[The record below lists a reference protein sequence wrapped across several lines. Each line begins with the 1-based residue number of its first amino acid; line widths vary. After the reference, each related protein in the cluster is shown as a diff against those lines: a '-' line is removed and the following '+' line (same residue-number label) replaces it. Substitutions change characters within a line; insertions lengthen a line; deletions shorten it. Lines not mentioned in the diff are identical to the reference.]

1 MTDSN
6 KSSVSERLT
15 EFQPIERPPYL
26 AALGVFAIVLAG
38 YIWTLAPTVTFWDA
52 GEFIATSKILGIPH
66 PPGTPLFTLMVR
78 VWAYLVPIGEYA
90 YRSNLMTAVFS
101 AAAAGFWFLVV
112 VQTLRVI
119 SEPTGKRDQIF
130 TIGGAVA
137 AACASAFAFT
147 VWQNSNE
154 TEVYMVAAFS
164 IAATAWL
171 AWLWRDARGNP
182 RAPHILL
189 LAFFLAAVSLGNHLL
204 ALLVGPALLVY
215 MAHVIRTQPLERE
228 VDQKAEW
235 GQWAV
240 LVGAWALLI
249 GTGLGNTSLLVLG
262 GLVFLMATVYATTV
276 GGFRFAVTVLFIA
289 VVGASTYLFL
299 YFRANVGPFINE
311 ADPSTWSSLWD
322 VIQRK
327 QYPPRSPID
336 NPIFPSGPENP
347 GRTLTLI
354 GLQIQNYIQ
363 YFDWQWSNGLA
374 KTTPVFAG
382 IRLPFTLLFT
392 SLGIY
397 GLTVVKER
405 DRSMFWLLLFIFLTT
420 GPILMGYMNF
430 KPGHSLGWDRF
441 PEVDMHEVR
450 ERDYFFT
457 VSFQLWGIF
466 AGIGLA
472 GLYRNLRQRI
482 EENMAGSV
490 GKGAAAILCVAL
502 VPFVLNFNAASRKH
516 GPEAYLA
523 KDFSYDVLQSAE
535 PYGIIFTNG
544 DNDTFPLWYLQEAE
558 GVRQDVSV
566 VNLSLGN
573 TDWYIRQLRDNP
585 VRPFD
590 SEQAPWFAHLAPD
603 SAPPQLHTWND
614 TQISSLQAQ
623 LLRSSID
630 FGPGLIEKTYEAG
643 TPLYVKDML
652 VLRLITENW
661 GRRPIYFSLTAGA
674 GNYVNLEEYFT
685 QEGILFRLNVAEAP
699 DSTRLQTGIMGMPVD
714 IPRADSLIWN
724 IYRYAGLLEADTLA
738 LDPTNRNIAT
748 NLSYAIFSLGQ
759 AYMLA
764 GDEEKALL
772 NLRRANKLAPSAQ
785 ASAIIASMEQAA
797 GTILG
802 DTAIGVG
809 TPLPPDTT
817 VAGDTSS
824 NNQ

>member
-6 KSSVSERLT
+6 TKAVSERLT
-15 EFQPIERPPYL
+15 EKQPIERPPYM
-26 AALGVFAIVLAG
+26 AALAVSVVVLAG
-38 YIWTLAPTVTFWDA
+38 YVWTLAPTVTFWDA

-78 VWAYLVPIGEYA
+78 VWAYFVPIGEYA

-101 AAAAGFWFLVV
+101 SAAAGFWFLVV
-112 VQTLRVI
+112 VQTLRAVAD
-119 SEPTGKRDQIF
+119 PTAKRDQIF
-130 TIGGAVA
+130 TIGGAIA
-137 AACASAFAFT
+137 AALASAFAFT

-171 AWLWRDARGNP
+171 AWLWRDARGKP
-182 RAPHILL
+182 KAPHILL

-204 ALLVGPALLVY
+204 ALLVGPALLIF
-215 MAHVIRTQPLERE
+215 MAHVIRTEPLERE

-262 GLVFLMATVYATTV
+262 GVVFLVATGYAATV
-276 GGFRFAVTVLFIA
+276 GGVRFALTVLCIA
-289 VVGASTYLFL
+289 LVGASTYLFL

-311 ADPSTWSSLWD
+311 ADPSTWTSLWD

-336 NPIFPSGPENP
+336 NPIFPSGPDNP
-347 GRTLTLI
+347 GRTLTVI

-420 GPILMGYMNF
+420 GPVLMGYMNF
-430 KPGHSLGWDRF
+430 KPGHSLGWDKF
-441 PEVDMHEVR
+441 PDVDMHEVR

-457 VSFQLWGIF
+457 VSYQLWGIF

-472 GLYRNLRQRI
+472 GLYRMLRNRL
-482 EENMAGSV
+482 EEDVV
-490 GKGAAAILCVAL
+490 GPVGNGAAVVLGVAL
-502 VPFVLNFNAASRKH
+502 IPFVLNFSAASRKH

-523 KDFSYDVLQSAE
+523 ADFSYNVLQSAE
-535 PYGIIFTNG
+535 PHGIIFTNG

-585 VRPFD
+585 VREFD
-590 SEQAPWFAHLAPD
+590 PEQAPWFAHLAPD
-603 SAPPQLHTWND
+603 SAPPALHTWTD
-614 TQISSLQAQ
+614 TQIASLQAQ
-623 LLRSSID
+623 LLRTSIEY
-630 FGPGLIEKTYEAG
+630 GPGLIEKTYEAG

-661 GRRPIYFSLTAGA
+661 GRRPIYFSLTAGS

-685 QEGILFRLNVAEAP
+685 QEGILFRLNVAEPP
-699 DSTRLQTGIMGMPVD
+699 DSSRLQLGIMGVPVD

-724 IYRYAGLLEADTLA
+724 IYRYAGLLEADTIA

-759 AYMLA
+759 AYLLA
-764 GDEEKALL
+764 GDEEMALR
-772 NLRRANKLAPSAQ
+772 NLRRANHLAPMAQ
-785 ASAIIASMEQAA
+785 AASIIGNMEQAA
-797 GTILG
+797 RGGLG
-802 DTAIGVG
+802 DTAVSDP
-809 TPLPPDTT
+809 TVPVPDTAG
-817 VAGDTSS
+817 AGDTTT
-824 NNQ
+824 NN

>member
-6 KSSVSERLT
+6 NTSVSDRPT
-15 EFQPIERPPYL
+15 EILPVDRPPYL
-26 AALGVFAIVLAG
+26 AAVAVAMVVLAG
-38 YIWTLAPTVTFWDA
+38 YVWTLAPTVTFWDA

-112 VQTLRVI
+112 VQTLRGAEDP
-119 SEPTGKRDQIF
+119 SGKRDQIF
-130 TIGGAVA
+130 TIGGAA
-137 AACASAFAFT
+137 AAAFASGFAFT

-164 IAATAWL
+164 IAATTWL
-171 AWLWRDARGNP
+171 AWQWRESRGKP
-182 RAPHILL
+182 RAPHLLL

-204 ALLVGPALLVY
+204 ALLVGPAVIAF
-215 MAHVIRTQPLERE
+215 MAHVIKTEPLEHEDDR
-228 VDQKAEW
+228 KAEW
-235 GQWAV
+235 GQWSV

-249 GTGLGNTSLLVLG
+249 GTGLGNTNLLILG
-262 GLVFLMATVYATTV
+262 GVAFLIAAAYATSV
-276 GGFRFAVTVLFIA
+276 GGFRFVVTVFCIA
-289 VVGASTYLFL
+289 LVGASTYLFL

-336 NPIFPSGPENP
+336 NPIFPSGPGNP
-347 GRTLTLI
+347 GRSLTLI
-354 GLQIQNYIQ
+354 GLQIQNYLQ

-374 KTTPVFAG
+374 KTVPVFAG
-382 IRLPFTLLFT
+382 VRMPFTLLFVA
-392 SLGIY
+392 LGIY
-397 GLTVVKER
+397 GLTVVKDR
-405 DRSMFWLLLFIFLTT
+405 DRSMFWLLLLIFLTT

-430 KPGHSLGWDRF
+430 KPGHSLAWDKF
-441 PEVDMHEVR
+441 PEMDMHEVR

-457 VSFQLWGIF
+457 VSFQVWGIL

-472 GLYRNLRQRI
+472 GLYRNVRKRLDSDL
-482 EENMAGSV
+482 GV
-490 GKGAAAILCVAL
+490 GKAAAVILGVAL
-502 VPFVLNFNAASRKH
+502 VPLVLNFSAASRKH
-516 GPEAYLA
+516 GPEALLA
-523 KDFSYDVLQSAE
+523 RDFSYDVLQSAE
-535 PYGIIFTNG
+535 PYGIVFTNG

-585 VRPFD
+585 IRVFD
-590 SEQAPWFAHLAPD
+590 PEQAPWFAHLAPD
-603 SAPPQLHTWND
+603 SAPPPLHTWTD
-614 TQISSLQAQ
+614 AEIASLRAQ
-623 LLRSSID
+623 LLATSID
-630 FGPGLIEKTYEAG
+630 YGPGRIDKTYEEG

-661 GRRPIYFSLTAGA
+661 RRRPIYFSLTAGA

-685 QEGILFRLNVAEAP
+685 QQGILFRLNVEEAP
-699 DSTRLQTGIMGMPVD
+699 DSTRLQPGIMGVLVD
-714 IPRADSLIWN
+714 IPRADSLVWN
-724 IYRYAGLLEADTLA
+724 VYRYAGLLEADTVV
-738 LDPTNRNIAT
+738 LDPTSRNIAT

-764 GDEEKALL
+764 GDEEKALR
-772 NLRRANKLAPSAQ
+772 NLRRANHLAPSAQ
-785 ASAIIASMEQAA
+785 AASIIGGMEAA
-797 GTILG
+797 AAAILG
-802 DTAIGVG
+802 DTAIGADTAVAR
-809 TPLPPDTT
+809 DTT
-817 VAGDTSS
+817 G
-824 NNQ
+824 NQ